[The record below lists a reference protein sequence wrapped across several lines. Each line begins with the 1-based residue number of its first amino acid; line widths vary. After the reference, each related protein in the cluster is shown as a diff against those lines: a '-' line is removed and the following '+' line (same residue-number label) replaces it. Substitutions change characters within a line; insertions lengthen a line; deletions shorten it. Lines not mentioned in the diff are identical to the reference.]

1 MLSESGLDKMF
12 WAEAAS
18 TTVYVINRTPASPI
32 EYEIPEKVW
41 TGVLPDLSGL
51 RSFGC
56 ISYVHSDQGKLN
68 PRAKKEVFLG
78 YPTGVKGYRVWLIEE
93 KKVVI
98 SRDVMFNEEV
108 MFKSSTGQTEERT
121 ETEPEVIVISTPNV
135 TTENKATEE
144 GGSNEQDN
152 INQGNIPLEQQQRSE
167 SETDSEENYMPPSLA
182 DYQLAR
188 DRERRTTRPP
198 KRYDE
203 LGDLGFAYNL
213 TEDGGDL
220 EPQSYAEAM
229 LSPESKLW
237 RGSTDEEM
245 VSLIKNHTW
254 DLVERPVKKKVIG
267 CKWVF
272 KRKVGIPGV
281 ERPRH
286 KSRLVAKGY
295 SQREGIDFQE
305 IFSPV
310 VKHVTIRLMM
320 SAVAHFN
327 LELEQMDV
335 KTSFLH
341 GTLDEEIFMDQPEG
355 YVDKNAPEK
364 VCLLRKSLYG
374 LRQSP
379 RQWNQRFDAFM
390 RSTGY
395 SRSLKDS
402 CLYFKRTREEERT
415 YLLLYV
421 DDMLIIS
428 KNKDTMWELK
438 GSLSATFEMKDLG
451 PAKRILGMEIKRD
464 REEGVV
470 ELSQKEYLQK
480 VLRTFR
486 MENCKPVKTPLGAHM
501 RLKSVTDKE
510 REEEA
515 DQMKFIPYANAV
527 GNIMYLMIG
536 SRPDLECPV
545 GMINRFMGKPLM
557 VHWQAVKWVLRY
569 IQGSLDTRL
578 KFKGKGEFVA
588 TGYCD
593 SDYSADLDKR
603 RSITGYTFTVGGNVI
618 SWRSSLQP
626 VVALSTTEAEY
637 ISLTEAAKEAIWLK
651 GLMNKLGFKQRAV
664 EIHCDSQSAIALA
677 KNAVHHERTK
687 HIQKRFHFIRD
698 TITDGE
704 TKVLKISTVYNPAD
718 MLTKVLPVNK
728 FLSAME
734 KLRITSN

>member
-1 MLSESGLDKMF
+1 MVENQSSRKVKKLRTDNGLEFCNLEFDGYCKQEGVVRHRTCAYTPQQNGVAERMNITIMEKVRSMLSESGLDKMF

-18 TTVYVINRTPASPI
+18 TAVYVINRTLASPI
-32 EYEIPEKVW
+32 DYEIPEKVW

-68 PRAKKEVFLG
+68 PRAKKGVFLG

-98 SRDVMFNEEV
+98 SKDVVFNEEV

-121 ETEPEVIVISTPNV
+121 ETEPEVTVISTPTV
-135 TTENKATEE
+135 TTENEVTEE
-144 GGSNEQDN
+144 GGANEQDN
-152 INQGNIPLEQQQRSE
+152 INQGNVPTEQQQGSE
-167 SETDSEENYMPPSLA
+167 SETDSEEDYMPPSLA

-203 LGDLGFAYNL
+203 LRDLGFAFNL

-237 RGSTDEEM
+237 RGSTNEEM
-245 VSLIKNHTW
+245 LSLIKNHTW
-254 DLVERPVKKKVIG
+254 DLVKKPVKKKVIG

-305 IFSPV
+305 ICSPV
-310 VKHVTIRLMM
+310 VKHVTIRLML

-335 KTSFLH
+335 KTTFLH

-402 CLYFKRTREEERT
+402 CLYFKKTREEQRT

-428 KNKDTMWELK
+428 KNKDTVLELK
-438 GSLSATFEMKDLG
+438 ESLSATFEMKDLG

-464 REEGVV
+464 REERVV
-470 ELSQKEYLQK
+470 ELS
-480 VLRTFR
+480 
-486 MENCKPVKTPLGAHM
+486 
-501 RLKSVTDKE
+501 
-510 REEEA
+510 
-515 DQMKFIPYANAV
+515 
-527 GNIMYLMIG
+527 
-536 SRPDLECPV
+536 
-545 GMINRFMGKPLM
+545 
-557 VHWQAVKWVLRY
+557 
-569 IQGSLDTRL
+569 
-578 KFKGKGEFVA
+578 
-588 TGYCD
+588 
-593 SDYSADLDKR
+593 
-603 RSITGYTFTVGGNVI
+603 
-618 SWRSSLQP
+618 
-626 VVALSTTEAEY
+626 
-637 ISLTEAAKEAIWLK
+637 
-651 GLMNKLGFKQRAV
+651 
-664 EIHCDSQSAIALA
+664 
-677 KNAVHHERTK
+677 
-687 HIQKRFHFIRD
+687 
-698 TITDGE
+698 
-704 TKVLKISTVYNPAD
+704 
-718 MLTKVLPVNK
+718 
-728 FLSAME
+728 
-734 KLRITSN
+734 